1 LRYAS
6 QVGVRGLIPRDS
18 VPKRPSVPDSSASM
32 DLKAW
37 ILIFNLNSSN
47 WRLMSWSAAINQV
60 LELTPVE
67 GDEVGVPRYALPPE

>member
-1 LRYAS
+1 
-6 QVGVRGLIPRDS
+6 
-18 VPKRPSVPDSSASM
+18 M